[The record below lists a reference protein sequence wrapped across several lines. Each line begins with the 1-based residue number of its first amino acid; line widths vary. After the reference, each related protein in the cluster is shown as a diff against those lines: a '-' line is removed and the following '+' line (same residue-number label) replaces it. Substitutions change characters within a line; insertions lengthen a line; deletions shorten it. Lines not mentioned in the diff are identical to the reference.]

1 MGVGVVAGQKSPPTI
16 FSPVTSTN
24 VGISPQ
30 NFLTF
35 CFNPFFS
42 LMQNFKFVPIV
53 SPKYLNLNQDHLSKK
68 AFFWSNLYKIEV
80 LITSLIEMLQLPNFG
95 RMNTST
101 I

>member
-1 MGVGVVAGQKSPPTI
+1 MGVGVVVGQKDPPII

-30 NFLTF
+30 NILTF
-35 CFNPFFS
+35 SFNPFAS
-42 LMQNFKFVPIV
+42 LIFKPE
-53 SPKYLNLNQDHLSKK
+53 PRPPLKK

-80 LITSLIEMLQLPNFG
+80 LITSLIEMLQLPNIG

>member
-1 MGVGVVAGQKSPPTI
+1 MGVGVVAGQKGPPTI

-35 CFNPFFS
+35 SFNPFVS
-42 LMQNFKFVPIV
+42 LMQNFKFVSIV
-53 SPKYLNLNQDHLSKK
+53 SPKYLNLNQDHPSKK

-80 LITSLIEMLQLPNFG
+80 LITSLIEMLQLPDFG
-95 RMNTST
+95 RTNTST